1 MHHVRMYGVRVYEPS
16 ICAEGPAHPQINRL
30 FTQRIWTRL
39 ATVRSATAHR
49 NGTGAGGPIAENLT
63 QGRIGGAMG

>member
-30 FTQRIWTRL
+30 FTQRI
-39 ATVRSATAHR
+39 
-49 NGTGAGGPIAENLT
+49 
-63 QGRIGGAMG
+63 